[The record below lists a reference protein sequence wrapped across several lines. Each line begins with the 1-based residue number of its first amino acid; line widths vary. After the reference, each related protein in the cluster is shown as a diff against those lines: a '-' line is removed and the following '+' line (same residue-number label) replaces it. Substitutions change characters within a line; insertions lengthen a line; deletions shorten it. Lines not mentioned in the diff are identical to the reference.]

1 MTRLLFVVA
10 LLFSSNVFAKD
21 YIRVVGEGSTLE
33 IAKEQAFREAVQ
45 IRAGIIVL
53 SERESTLKRIERD
66 DINVYSAGYVR
77 DYKIANVNVVAG
89 RHIVTM
95 DVLILDSKLFD
106 QILSSG
112 KSNNELNGAQAG
124 ASYQTFI
131 NQRNKGDTILRR
143 VMSTYPQHAFI
154 VSQGAMSISTDQYR
168 NTSLKIPYQI
178 NWNYDYIVAFSEAM
192 QMFDDNRFGR
202 FTPAPSNVV
211 IMGKNPKDFLLGS
224 STQYRFNDIIMLDRI
239 KDAITGSREVRLMF
253 SLKDYENKIVLK
265 TCIVP
270 LLVNGGTNFYGI
282 GDPKYFVLH
291 GNAIE
296 KGTFQLNIKD
306 RTLIERAR
314 SVELSAVAESNC

>member
-10 LLFSSNVFAKD
+10 LLFSSNVFATD

-178 NWNYDYIVAFSEAM
+178 NWNYDFIIALGEVM
-192 QMFDDNRFGR
+192 QLFDDSR
-202 FTPAPSNVV
+202 FTRFNPAPSNVV

-239 KDAITGSREVRLMF
+239 KDSITGSREVRLMF